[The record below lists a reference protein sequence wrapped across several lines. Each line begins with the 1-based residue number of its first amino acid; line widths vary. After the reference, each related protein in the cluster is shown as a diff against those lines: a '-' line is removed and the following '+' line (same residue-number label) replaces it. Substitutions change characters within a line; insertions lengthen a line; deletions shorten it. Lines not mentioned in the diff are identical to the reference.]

1 MTGLENLVKYKYG
14 VEEREAPYDFW
25 SYGASQKE
33 DSADS
38 YQGWVGLYPG
48 QTPTDWRGLAP

>member
-48 QTPTDWRGLAP
+48 QTPTD